1 MENFERKQLIRLEKR
16 EEYKMRLVPTGK
28 TVLRDEEAVK
38 EVLVRAKRLKFSE
51 KCSTVF
57 ISKDL
62 S

>member
-16 EEYKMRLVPTGK
+16 EEYKMRLVLVK
-28 TVLRDEEAVK
+28 LRDEEAVK
-38 EVLVRAKRLKFSE
+38 EVLVRAKRLKFSD